1 MTAPTSPRIETHP
14 DILALRAHSEETT
27 ATPAAQAVEA
37 LALLSGV
44 YLAASPWIVGF
55 SFATNLAINNLIVG
69 IAFACLV
76 GGFGSAYERTHAMS
90 WAAVGLA
97 VWTIVSPW
105 VVAGHTLVTAFITRA
120 VVSNVVIGVV
130 CCLVAL
136 ACARMGLVRGA
147 PGKDTLG
154 RGTAGGRR

>member
-1 MTAPTSPRIETHP
+1 MTVPTSPRIETHP

-27 ATPAAQAVEA
+27 ATTAAQAVEA
-37 LALLSGV
+37 LALLCGV

-55 SFATNLAINNLIVG
+55 NAATNLTINNLIVG

-97 VWTIVSPW
+97 LWTIVSPW
-105 VVAGHTLVTAFITRA
+105 VVAGHAFATRA
-120 VVSNVVIGVV
+120 VVSNVVIGAA
-130 CCLVAL
+130 CCLIAL
-136 ACARMGLVRGA
+136 ACARMGL
-147 PGKDTLG
+147 G
-154 RGTAGGRR
+154 RGTPGGRG

>member
-1 MTAPTSPRIETHP
+1 MTVPTSPRIETHP

-27 ATPAAQAVEA
+27 ATTAAQAVEA
-37 LALLSGV
+37 LALLCGV

-55 SFATNLAINNLIVG
+55 GFATNLAINNLIVG

-97 VWTIVSPW
+97 LWTIVSPW
-105 VVAGHTLVTAFITRA
+105 VVAGHALVTAFATRA
-120 VVSNVVIGVV
+120 VVSNVVIGAL
-130 CCLVAL
+130 CCLIAL
-136 ACARMGLVRGA
+136 ACARMGL
-147 PGKDTLG
+147 GKGTLG
-154 RGTAGGRR
+154 RGTPGGRR